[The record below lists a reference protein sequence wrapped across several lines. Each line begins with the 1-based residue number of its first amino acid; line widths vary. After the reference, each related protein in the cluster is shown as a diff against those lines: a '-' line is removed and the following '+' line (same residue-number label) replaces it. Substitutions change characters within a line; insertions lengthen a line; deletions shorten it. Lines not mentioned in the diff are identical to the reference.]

1 MVRSLDPT
9 IARVDVTTLATMSL
23 DELHD
28 LWRRIHRKPPPRGLM
43 GDLLRRTLA
52 WRLQSLQQ
60 GIQEAE
66 LRKRLAREARQAE
79 RRLALSSSQR
89 REGGGAVGESA
100 VSTGAARPES
110 RRKLRAGT
118 RLIREWKGEIHEV
131 VVLPD
136 GFLWKGTSHRSL
148 SVIAKAITG
157 TSWNGWLFFG
167 VTRPKAKEVL
177 NPASTPD
184 ERATRHARSIAVRE
198 EVHA

>member
-1 MVRSLDPT
+1 MARSLDPT
-9 IARVDVTTLATMSL
+9 ITGVDITTLATMSL

-28 LWRRIHRKPPPRGLM
+28 LWRRMHRKPPPRGLM

-66 LRKRLAREARQAE
+66 LRKRLAKEARQAE
-79 RRLALSSSQR
+79 RRLALSSGQS
-89 REGGGAVGESA
+89 REGGGAVGKGT
-100 VSTGAARPES
+100 VSRGAAHLEP

-136 GFLWKGTSHRSL
+136 GFLWKGTTHRSL

-177 NPASTPD
+177 NPASTSV
-184 ERATRHARSIAVRE
+184 ERATSHVHRIGAWEEAHA
-198 EVHA
+198 

>member
-1 MVRSLDPT
+1 MARSLDPT
-9 IARVDVTTLATMSL
+9 IAGVDVTTFATMSR

-28 LWRRIHRKPPPRGLM
+28 LWRRMHRKPPPRGLI

-52 WRLQSLQQ
+52 WSLQSLQQ
-60 GIQEAE
+60 GIHKAE
-66 LRKRLAREARQAE
+66 LWKRLAREARQAE
-79 RRLALSSSQR
+79 RRLSLSSDKN
-89 REGGGAVGESA
+89 REGGGAVGKGAMSRGSA
-100 VSTGAARPES
+100 HPEP

-136 GFLWKGTSHRSL
+136 GFLWKGASHRSL

-177 NPASTPD
+177 NPAATPV
-184 ERATRHARSIAVRE
+184 ERATGHARSIAVRE
-198 EVHA
+198 EAHV